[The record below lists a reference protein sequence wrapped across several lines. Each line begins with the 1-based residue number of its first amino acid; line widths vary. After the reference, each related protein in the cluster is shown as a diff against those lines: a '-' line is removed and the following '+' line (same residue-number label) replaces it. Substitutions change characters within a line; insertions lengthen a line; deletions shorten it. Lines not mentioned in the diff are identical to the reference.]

1 MTGSVYDRLDAEWR
15 SLARR
20 PVPGTWDL
28 SGTGIPGPSPV
39 GDVPAAITAGRVV
52 GVTVTRLGSGAGRL
66 GAVVDACRRRDD
78 PLAANRMLATLLA
91 LAAGGDPVA
100 ARAALQALV
109 PVVAATAAGFA
120 GYVGW
125 GPWGS
130 RVELDG
136 EAAATMAEL
145 VRAPLPAG
153 TAWPAAV
160 LRSRL
165 RDRLRTAVRRHRRLR
180 DREPTLRDDAVHP
193 ATALDEAHSADER
206 MARLVVDATR
216 GGHISVT
223 AAQTVLATT
232 VFGWDTA
239 SLARLTGRDVRAVRT
254 HRRRTEQRL
263 GALLVA

>member
-1 MTGSVYDRLDAEWR
+1 MTGSVRDRLDAEWR

-20 PVPGTWDL
+20 PVPAAWL
-28 SGTGIPGPSPV
+28 
-39 GDVPAAITAGRVV
+39 VPAG
-52 GVTVTRLGSGAGRL
+52 GVPTGLARL
-66 GAVVDACRRRDD
+66 GAVVDACRDRDDAAAGNRVLGAVLALARAGD
-78 PLAANRMLATLLA
+78 PLAAR
-91 LAAGGDPVA
+91 V
-100 ARAALQALV
+100 ALQALL
-109 PVVAATAAGFA
+109 PVVSSTAAGLA
-120 GYVGW
+120 GYAGC
-125 GPWGS
+125 GRPWAT
-130 RVELDG
+130 RAELDG

-145 VRAPLPAG
+145 VRGPLPPG

-165 RDRLRTAVRRHRRLR
+165 RDRLRTVVHRYRRTREREPALR
-180 DREPTLRDDAVHP
+180 DGDRHPPALLDD
-193 ATALDEAHSADER
+193 AHSADER
-206 MARLVVDATR
+206 MARLVLDATR

-232 VFGWDTA
+232 VYGWDTA